1 MQPADLWIVNC
12 RGSWSYVNPHCTTN
26 WMIKNSLRQYF
37 QSLAPNL
44 CWACDI
50 TSTGTIS
57 DRFLP
62 RTGIFPASCIGKG
75 VQPLMDSPIY
85 PVLVRW
91 VRSIRIRKRFAHL
104 MRPACSGRRSAPAV
118 VLLPCRLFCFW
129 ASLCGPSGSLRHP
142 ACGWSTSCSAV
153 SAALRLFR
161 AAAGSRGFCCSGET
175 SPRLQ
180 LRWGLGRCCQLHR

>member
-1 MQPADLWIVNC
+1 MNC
-12 RGSWSYVNPHCTTN
+12 RGSWSCVNPYCTTN

-37 QSLAPNL
+37 QSSAPNL

-62 RTGIFPASCIGKG
+62 RTGTFPASCIGKG

-118 VLLPCRLFCFW
+118 VLLPCRPFCFW

-142 ACGWSTSCSAV
+142 ACGWSTPVQPCQLLYAYSEQRPDRADSAV
-153 SAALRLFR
+153 LVK
-161 AAAGSRGFCCSGET
+161 
-175 SPRLQ
+175 
-180 LRWGLGRCCQLHR
+180 LHRGYSCAGV